1 VYSEQRPEEE
11 VNFHLTSR
19 DDTMKLGLINSA
31 WAQAG
36 RDTAYGIRMTRE
48 IGFDTIDIFT
58 DPLDIDIKERR
69 LIKRECDRAGLPIIS
84 VACVAVGLV
93 DFNPSVQRFHLQR
106 CRAFL
111 DLCYEFEAKNL
122 LLVLG
127 EYIWQQ
133 EVIPPAEQWR
143 IGVANVRELG
153 KAATDLGLQIAL
165 ELEPF
170 HLSLLNNVDSMVRF
184 IDEVNHPAVRANID
198 VSHLLLSKTQPEEVR
213 RLKGKAIHV
222 HLSDCDGQKHGDL
235 PPGRGVV
242 DFGPYLREIKALSMD
257 GAVSIELEYSPQPEK
272 IVEWVR
278 EAYQATDRLMK
289 EAGLRG

>member
-1 VYSEQRPEEE
+1 
-11 VNFHLTSR
+11 
-19 DDTMKLGLINSA
+19 MKLGLINSA

-69 LIKRECDRAGLPIIS
+69 LIKRECDRASLPIVS

-93 DFNPSVQRFHLQR
+93 DFNPSVQRFHVQR

-153 KAATDLGLQIAL
+153 KAAADLGLQIAL

-184 IDEVNHPAVRANID
+184 IDDVDHPGVQANID

-213 RLKGKAIHV
+213 RLRGKAIHV

-242 DFGPYLREIKALSMD
+242 DFGPYLREIKQLGID

-272 IVEWVR
+272 IVDWVR
-278 EAYQATDRLMK
+278 EAYEATDRLMK

>member
-1 VYSEQRPEEE
+1 
-11 VNFHLTSR
+11 
-19 DDTMKLGLINSA
+19 MKLGLINSA

-69 LIKRECDRAGLPIIS
+69 LIKRECDKVGLPIVSI
-84 VACVAVGLV
+84 ACVAVGLI

-111 DLCYEFEAKNL
+111 DLASEYEAKNV

-133 EVIPPAEQWR
+133 EVIPPAEQWQ
-143 IGVANVRELG
+143 IGVKNLRELG
-153 KAATDLGLQIAL
+153 AYAADLGLQIAL

-170 HLSLLNNVDSMVRF
+170 KLSLVNNVESMVRF
-184 IDEVNHPAVRANID
+184 LDEVNHPAVRANID
-198 VSHLLLSKTQPEEVR
+198 VSHLQLSRTAPEELR

-222 HLSDCDGQKHGDL
+222 HISDCDGKVHGDL

-242 DFGPYLREIKALSMD
+242 DFPPYLREIKALGID
-257 GAVSIELEYSPQPEK
+257 GAVSIELEYSPQPDR
-272 IVEWVR
+272 IADWVR
-278 EAYQATDRLMK
+278 EAYESTDRLMRQ
-289 EAGLRG
+289 AGLRG